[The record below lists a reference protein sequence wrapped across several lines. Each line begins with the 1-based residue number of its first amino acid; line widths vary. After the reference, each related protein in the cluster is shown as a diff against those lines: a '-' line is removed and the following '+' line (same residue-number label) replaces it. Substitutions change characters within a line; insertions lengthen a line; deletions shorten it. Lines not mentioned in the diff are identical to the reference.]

1 MKQNNLSP
9 SKELYLKV
17 RAGFIARGTSLHKW
31 CDEQGIKPSNARIAL
46 IGGWDGPKGK
56 ALRVERTVSDHRFV
70 LNQLPA
76 FAVG

>member
-56 ALRVERTVSDHRFV
+56 ALR
-70 LNQLPA
+70 NQLIKESGISAPSRA
-76 FAVG
+76 A